1 MGMNGKKGTVRTTS
15 WRPMSIYIS
24 TPAPRCPSLWSN
36 ARLPSAVN
44 AQPEPEMRQPDDIQ
58 RESFRIIEQEV
69 SPHHFPPE
77 QWQVVQRVIHSTA
90 DFEYA
95 ELLRFHPQ
103 AFAVAEA
110 AIRQGEDIL
119 TDVQMV
125 RMGIQPLAER
135 RHGIRVRCH
144 LSDQEMSEA
153 VRAMANT
160 RTARGLLWGLTA
172 GPVGVCVI
180 GNAPTALRAA
190 IDTNNPVSS
199 GPSSS
204 WECLSASWMPPNP
217 NKPCWTCRISP
228 GSPAPAAK
236 VGVRWQRPSSM
247 RFWNGYRR
255 TAPHRG

>member
-1 MGMNGKKGTVRTTS
+1 
-15 WRPMSIYIS
+15 
-24 TPAPRCPSLWSN
+24 
-36 ARLPSAVN
+36 
-44 AQPEPEMRQPDDIQ
+44 MRQPDDIQ

-69 SPHHFPPE
+69 GPHHFPPE

-135 RHGIRVRCH
+135 RHGIQVRCH
-144 LSDQEMSEA
+144 LGDPEMSEA

-160 RTARGLLWGLTA
+160 RTARGLLWGLMA
-172 GPVGVCVI
+172 GPVGICVI

-190 IDTNNPVSS
+190 LKA
-199 GPSSS
+199 
-204 WECLSASWMPPNP
+204 CQQ
-217 NKPCWTCRISP
+217 P
-228 GSPAPAAK
+228 GIQRPK
-236 VGVRWQRPSSM
+236 LIVGVPVGFVDAAESKQALLAMQDIPWITCAGRKGGSTVAAAVVNALLEWVPTH
-247 RFWNGYRR
+247 R
-255 TAPHRG
+255 TTSGVSHG